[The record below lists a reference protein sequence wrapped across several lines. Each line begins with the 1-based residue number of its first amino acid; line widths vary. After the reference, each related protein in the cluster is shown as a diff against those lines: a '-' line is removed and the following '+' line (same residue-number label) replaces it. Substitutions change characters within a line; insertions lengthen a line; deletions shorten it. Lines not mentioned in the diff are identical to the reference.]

1 MAAVF
6 GVVMA
11 FLMAIHDE
19 SLPGLEAVSRGVLCD
34 PSRIH
39 PGALC
44 ARETR
49 WSRHTT
55 SHVTRRATV
64 PYGMPYNRET
74 YKRDGRREGS
84 YLDEEER
91 LDLEGSANES
101 TTISIAT
108 ITVANAIRGRTRVG
122 THTT

>member
-19 SLPGLEAVSRGVLCD
+19 SLPGLEAVSRGGLCD

-49 WSRHTT
+49 EPTRYDFAY
-55 SHVTRRATV
+55 VLRRATV
-64 PYGMPYNRET
+64 LYDMPYA
-74 YKRDGRREGS
+74 RD
-84 YLDEEER
+84 
-91 LDLEGSANES
+91 
-101 TTISIAT
+101 
-108 ITVANAIRGRTRVG
+108 V
-122 THTT
+122 